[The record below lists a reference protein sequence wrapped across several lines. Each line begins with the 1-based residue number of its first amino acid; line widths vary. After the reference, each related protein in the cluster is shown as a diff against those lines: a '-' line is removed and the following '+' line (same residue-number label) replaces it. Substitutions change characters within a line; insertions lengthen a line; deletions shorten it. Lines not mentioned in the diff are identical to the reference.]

1 MASSASLHDLA
12 KETERLLHHLHASA
26 PPAPSA
32 EDTPRSPRR
41 KKRAGMYSSR
51 NTTAFHPPPKI
62 IPQQFP
68 PVLPIPL
75 PLTMAYLLAY
85 QTQCDRSPFLSTSVP
100 LILDTGASISI
111 TNSPHDFVGP
121 IKPIQNTT
129 VQGIAA
135 GISVHGI
142 GTVRYIVRDT
152 MGAPYQLTIP
162 GVLYAPACP
171 SRLLCPRQLL
181 SCPHSP
187 TDNMTINAQ
196 GILLTFAGRTVLA
209 EYDTRTNLP
218 TLHTLSSI
226 TSCHSAHISAVTPTG
241 SPNLTTSQ
249 QIKLKWH
256 CRLNH
261 CNFNHVTQLMRS
273 GAIKV
278 PPSVINAPTPLCL
291 ACQLGKARRRA
302 HTGVHRPIDKHHT
315 KPGDGISADQMEAG
329 YPGLLP
335 TTKGSPTKARYH
347 YCNFWIDHHSRLV
360 YVTMHQKK
368 DLSSLLQSKQEF
380 EQFCSRHGVHIK
392 FIRADNGI
400 YASAAFRTTCSA
412 NDQDLTMCAVGSHWQ
427 NGIAERTIGKI
438 QATARTILLHAMHHW
453 PASINESFWPFA
465 VHHAVNL
472 HNIAPSKHHIRSPWE
487 LFTNTPPPR
496 SLTDYKV
503 FGCPTYILNKD
514 AQDNPSAVKKW
525 SERAWQGIYL
535 GHSCQHAHNVAL
547 IYNIDTTHVTP
558 QFHAVFDESFSTVS
572 GNSSVSLD
580 DQRHTLPH

>member
-100 LILDTGASISI
+100 LILDTGASISS
-111 TNSPHDFVGP
+111 TKSPHDFVGP

-187 TDNMTINAQ
+187 TENMTINAR

-261 CNFNHVTQLMRS
+261 CNFDRVTQLMRS

-302 HTGVHRPIDKHHT
+302 HTGEHRPIDKHHT

-368 DLSSLLQSKQEF
+368 DLSSLLQSKQE
-380 EQFCSRHGVHIK
+380 
-392 FIRADNGI
+392 
-400 YASAAFRTTCSA
+400 
-412 NDQDLTMCAVGSHWQ
+412 L
-427 NGIAERTIGKI
+427 
-438 QATARTILLHAMHHW
+438 
-453 PASINESFWPFA
+453 
-465 VHHAVNL
+465 
-472 HNIAPSKHHIRSPWE
+472 
-487 LFTNTPPPR
+487 
-496 SLTDYKV
+496 
-503 FGCPTYILNKD
+503 
-514 AQDNPSAVKKW
+514 
-525 SERAWQGIYL
+525 
-535 GHSCQHAHNVAL
+535 
-547 IYNIDTTHVTP
+547 
-558 QFHAVFDESFSTVS
+558 
-572 GNSSVSLD
+572 
-580 DQRHTLPH
+580 